1 MEAARRGAEVLLR
14 HWERIGKDD
23 ADLKARNDW
32 VSKAD
37 RESEK
42 AIIESIRSHFPG
54 DAFLGGEGGE
64 SGSSERTWIIDPLDG
79 TWTYLQ
85 HFPLWSISIALRQA
99 TALAVGVLSEPLR
112 DHFFT
117 ATRV

>member
-37 RESEK
+37 RESAK
-42 AIIESIRSHFPG
+42 AIIESIRSRFPR
-54 DAFLGGEGGE
+54 DAFLGAEGGA
-64 SGSSERTWIIDPLDG
+64 SGSSDRTWCIDPLDR
-79 TWTYLQ
+79 TLHYLQ
-85 HFPLWSISIALRQA
+85 QFPISAISIALRQR
-99 TALAVGVLSEPLR
+99 TGI
-112 DHFFT
+112 
-117 ATRV
+117 